1 MQGVQRVA
9 FLIRQPGDAWEG
21 LRSALGLMVENLVA
35 DCYFIGAPVKLPTG
49 QAPEDFQD
57 SLDLLDDLDGQ
68 CFTDSPADAEN
79 YQFLTHA
86 SLEQMA
92 ARLPGYDLVIP
103 F

>member
-1 MQGVQRVA
+1 MA
-9 FLIRQPGDAWEG
+9 LLIREPGDAWEG

-35 DCYFIGAPVKLPTG
+35 DCFFIGAPLRPPAGKT
-49 QAPEDFQD
+49 PEDLQD
-57 SLDLLDDLDGQ
+57 NLDLLADLDGQ
-68 CFTDSPADAEN
+68 CFTDNPADAQG
-79 YQFLTHA
+79 YQFMTQA